1 MFVPTM
7 WPWGHAAVGYLL
19 YAASVRRRSGAR
31 PAGGAVIWLA
41 LGTQFPDLIDK
52 PLAWTAGVLPTG
64 RTLAHA
70 LPIVVPLLAATY
82 LFARRRARAEW
93 AFAFALGYLVHVLTD
108 ALPSLA
114 WGDPAYARF
123 LLWPLLSVP
132 PYDESKS
139 FLAHLTGIEP
149 TGYLAAQFALTA
161 VAAAVWWR
169 DGLPGVDVLAAAWRR
184 LGAAV
189 S

>member
-1 MFVPTM
+1 M

-19 YAASVRRRSGAR
+19 YAASVRRRSGRR
-31 PAGGAVIWLA
+31 PTGSAVIWLA
-41 LGTQFPDLIDK
+41 LGTQAPDLVDK

-64 RTLAHA
+64 RSLAHA
-70 LPIVVPLLAATY
+70 LPIVVPLLAIAY
-82 LFARRRARAEW
+82 AVAGRRGRGEW
-93 AFAFALGYLVHVLTD
+93 AFAFCLGYLAHVLAD

-123 LLWPLLSVP
+123 LLWPLLSLP

-139 FLAHLTGIEP
+139 FLAHLTSIEP

-161 VAAAVWWR
+161 IAAGVWWR
-169 DGLPGVDVLAAAWRR
+169 DGLPGLDVLAAAWRR

>member
-1 MFVPTM
+1 M

-19 YAASVRRRSGAR
+19 YAAIARGRTDSRPASGA
-31 PAGGAVIWLA
+31 AVWLA
-41 LGTQFPDLIDK
+41 LGTQAPDLVDK

-70 LPIVVPLLAATY
+70 LPIVLPFLAATY
-82 LFARRRARAEW
+82 ALAGRRGHTEW
-93 AFAFALGYLVHVLTD
+93 AFAFGLGYLAHVFAD
-108 ALPSLA
+108 AVPSLA

-132 PYDESKS
+132 PYDETQS
-139 FLAHLTGIEP
+139 FLAHLTGIDL
-149 TGYLAAQFALTA
+149 TGYFTAQLVLTA
-161 VAAAVWWR
+161 IAAAVWWR
-169 DGLPGVDVLAAAWRR
+169 DGLPGLDVLVAAWQR

-189 S
+189 T